1 MTDTRDTII
10 DATMALI
17 AERPLADVTP
27 GAIAAEAGVSLADLQ
42 RHFTSRMAILAAFS
56 ARVDQ
61 SVLAGD
67 HSDMVDESPRD
78 RLFDILMA
86 RLDALSPYRAAL
98 AALMRAVRRDPELAL
113 ALNGIAMRS
122 QAWMLAAAGVSPR
135 GLRGK
140 LAVQSLVVGF
150 AQVLRVF
157 LSEDDPGLPRT
168 MAALDKE
175 LRTLEARHNR
185 LARIFGS
192 ALGPE
197 AAPAA
202 APAAA
207 PPQPAAP
214 APPDPEP
221 VPPPVAAAAP
231 PAPKSALPPEAGDA
245 PPTPKSAAPPPAPK
259 AATPQKAAKPAAR
272 RKASSTAKP
281 RPRKPRQPKTT

>member
-17 AERPLADVTP
+17 AERPFADVTP

-61 SVLAGD
+61 GVLGGD

-98 AALMRAVRRDPELAL
+98 AALIRAVRRDPELAL

-140 LAVQSLVVGF
+140 LALQSLVVGF

-197 AAPAA
+197 ATPAPAPAPTPPQQA
-202 APAAA
+202 APAA
-207 PPQPAAP
+207 PEP
-214 APPDPEP
+214 APP
-221 VPPPVAAAAP
+221 P
-231 PAPKSALPPEAGDA
+231 PAPKA
-245 PPTPKSAAPPPAPK
+245 AAPPPAPK
-259 AATPQKAAKPAAR
+259 VATAPKPAKPAAR
-272 RKASSTAKP
+272 RKASGTAKP
-281 RPRKPRQPKTT
+281 RARKPRQPKTT